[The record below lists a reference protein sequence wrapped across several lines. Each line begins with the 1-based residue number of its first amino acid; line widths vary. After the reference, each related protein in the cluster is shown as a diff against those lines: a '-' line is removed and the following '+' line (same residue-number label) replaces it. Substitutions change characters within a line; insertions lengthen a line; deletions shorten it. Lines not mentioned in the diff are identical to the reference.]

1 MGGDVAE
8 IPFTNSS
15 LQLLC
20 MPRDLKQTYY
30 RMCPDPDAYRFG
42 VVSMSSSVFEE
53 MWVLA
58 FGKEP

>member
-1 MGGDVAE
+1 MNE

-15 LQLLC
+15 LGLLC
-20 MPRDLKQTYY
+20 ITGELKRTYF

-42 VVSMSSSVFEE
+42 ILRMSSSIFVE

-58 FGKEP
+58 FAEEP